1 MQAKH
6 KIGMQLRVHEDG
18 AATDLAVAVKQHFAL
33 PSDCLLFFGIV
44 WIENVPAY
52 AGLRQ
57 AVFDKDFSSERFFG
71 FGRQQRP
78 SRAPK
83 SRNMSLRIRIR
94 RKTQSENVAR
104 FAVSKNLRDI
114 MVDLDQVGCE
124 SVCAIDVVDQMGEFV
139 VSNGFLIMLE

>member
-6 KIGMQLRVHEDG
+6 KIGMQLRVHEDS

-57 AVFDKDFSSERFFG
+57 AVFDKDFSSELFEIV
-71 FGRQQRP
+71 RP
-78 SRAPK
+78 LWSDRVGARSEERRVGKECRSRWW
-83 SRNMSLRIRIR
+83 RC
-94 RKTQSENVAR
+94 
-104 FAVSKNLRDI
+104 D
-114 MVDLDQVGCE
+114 
-124 SVCAIDVVDQMGEFV
+124 
-139 VSNGFLIMLE
+139 

>member
-44 WIENVPAY
+44 WIENVPAH

-57 AVFDKDFSSERFFG
+57 AVSDKDFS
-71 FGRQQRP
+71 
-78 SRAPK
+78 
-83 SRNMSLRIRIR
+83 
-94 RKTQSENVAR
+94 
-104 FAVSKNLRDI
+104 
-114 MVDLDQVGCE
+114 
-124 SVCAIDVVDQMGEFV
+124 GEFFEIPRPLQSDRSV
-139 VSNGFLIMLE
+139 LLRTYKTVAPSFRNREASIRDTRKVRL